1 MQWHKCWIFSHSLKY
16 AWELISAILE
26 IYLKNTTSFGLLTA
40 VTFVLHSVFDTLNFL
55 ISVFLWL
62 MKFICADGWVFRYV
76 ILKTVT
82 KILILGKWM
91 HNVNAESASTT
102 VALLRYS
109 LTQLW
114 YLQVKWRKFCC
125 KMSKTAYQKHTGSLD
140 YVRLT
145 GEDRDA
151 SFSFDIVV
159 WKLPMR
165 SWDPSLS

>member
-1 MQWHKCWIFSHSLKY
+1 MYC
-16 AWELISAILE
+16 IL
-26 IYLKNTTSFGLLTA
+26 SF
-40 VTFVLHSVFDTLNFL
+40 DMLNFL

-62 MKFICADGWVFRYV
+62 VKLICVDSWVFRYV
-76 ILKTVT
+76 ILKIVT
-82 KILILGKWM
+82 KILILGKLM

-102 VALLRYS
+102 VALLRCS
-109 LTQLW
+109 LTLLQ
-114 YLQVKWRKFCC
+114 YLQVKWCKLCS
-125 KMSKTAYQKHTGSLD
+125 KMSKTAYQKHTGNLD